1 MINAMRGDL
10 MKLDEIPV
18 MKERV
23 INAAVEEFGK
33 SGLKFTMD
41 DVAKNLGIS
50 KKTLYKIYDSKEEM
64 LLDVADYSFAD
75 IKKSEHEI
83 VDDEKLDTLTKIR
96 RIMIVL
102 PERYQ
107 NRGLSKLYTL
117 KDKYPSI
124 YQRVTMYLSTD
135 WDATIRL
142 LEQGIDEGVIRPVSI
157 PVLRAMVE
165 STFKDF
171 VSDSVLVENGISY
184 EDALDEMI
192 EIVINGIK
200 AN

>member
-1 MINAMRGDL
+1 MS
-10 MKLDEIPV
+10 LDEIPA
-18 MKERV
+18 MKERI
-23 INAAVEEFGK
+23 INAAIEEFGK
-33 SGLKFTMD
+33 NGLKFTMD

-64 LLDVADYSFAD
+64 LLDVADHSFAD
-75 IKKSEHEI
+75 IKKSEREI
-83 VDDEKLDTLTKIR
+83 VDDKNLDTLTKIR

-107 NRGLSKLYTL
+107 NKGLSKLYIL

-124 YQRVTMYLSTD
+124 YQRVTTYLSTD

-142 LEQGIDEGVIRPVSI
+142 LEQGIKEGVIRPVSI

-184 EDALDEMI
+184 EKALDEMI
-192 EIVINGIK
+192 EIVINGIINIK
-200 AN
+200 

>member
-83 VDDEKLDTLTKIR
+83 VDDENLDTLTKI
-96 RIMIVL
+96 
-102 PERYQ
+102 
-107 NRGLSKLYTL
+107 YTL

>member
-1 MINAMRGDL
+1 
-10 MKLDEIPV
+10 MKLDEIPA

-33 SGLKFTMD
+33 SGLRFTMD

-75 IKKSEHEI
+75 IKKSEREI
-83 VDDEKLDTLTKIR
+83 VDDENLDTLTKIR

-124 YQRVTMYLSTD
+124 YQRVTTYLSTD

-142 LEQGIDEGVIRPVSI
+142 LEQGIEEGVIRPVSI

-171 VSDSVLVENGISY
+171 VSDCVLVENGISY
-184 EDALDEMI
+184 EDALD
-192 EIVINGIK
+192 
-200 AN
+200 

>member
-1 MINAMRGDL
+1 
-10 MKLDEIPV
+10 
-18 MKERV
+18 
-23 INAAVEEFGK
+23 
-33 SGLKFTMD
+33 
-41 DVAKNLGIS
+41 
-50 KKTLYKIYDSKEEM
+50 
-64 LLDVADYSFAD
+64 
-75 IKKSEHEI
+75 
-83 VDDEKLDTLTKIR
+83 
-96 RIMIVL
+96 MIVL

-142 LEQGIDEGVIRPVSI
+142 LEQGIEEGVIRPVSI